1 MVRTPSNPLR
11 RRRSVDL
18 RPVHATL
25 RDSNPGTAC
34 HTPLT
39 SGYAPSAAQPSH
51 WPHPPIAQPA
61 RTRRNV
67 ATREYAPSYA
77 VYEGAYVDLS
87 GQLSNPQPAL
97 CRLADQEIGTPES
110 PVPKKAQ
117 PAGRIPR
124 PKSRTARPLKPAE
137 IDALIAGYRMGSTM
151 KALAAEFGID
161 RRTVSA
167 YLRRAEIA
175 VRRGGLDQKQA
186 IEAARLYEAAGR
198 RVGWPRG
205 SR

>member
-1 MVRTPSNPLR
+1 M
-11 RRRSVDL
+11 
-18 RPVHATL
+18 
-25 RDSNPGTAC
+25 
-34 HTPLT
+34 
-39 SGYAPSAAQPSH
+39 
-51 WPHPPIAQPA
+51 
-61 RTRRNV
+61 
-67 ATREYAPSYA
+67 
-77 VYEGAYVDLS
+77 DLS